1 MKREYSSDDFR
12 RIVDYLREKYD
23 INVPVNI
30 TQKKLNKFKLLFR
43 VPGVNI
49 LTDVICGFPTETDED
64 FQMTVD
70 LVNKYRF
77 SSLFINQFF
86 QRPGTPAAKMRQIQT
101 QEVFNNSNLKLS
113 LISSVIFLNEF
124 RKNEELE

>member
-1 MKREYSSDDFR
+1 M
-12 RIVDYLREKYD
+12 
-23 INVPVNI
+23 
-30 TQKKLNKFKLLFR
+30 
-43 VPGVNI
+43 PGVNI

-101 QEVFNNSNLKLS
+101 QEVFNISYLKLS
-113 LISSVIFLNEF
+113 LISSVIFLNKF